1 MVNMYHSFLIHSSG
15 RRILTPCT
23 TREVLVSVLMLMVLI
38 FFELYVVVQ
47 SLSRVRLLETPW
59 TAAHQAS
66 ISITNCRSLLKLMS
80 IESVM
85 PSNHI
90 ILCHPLL
97 LLPST
102 LPNIRSFLSHIS
114 YMSLYILS
122 IKYVLSVYHIFVKYF
137 SSLLLNFSHV

>member
-1 MVNMYHSFLIHSSG
+1 MYHRFLIHSSG

-23 TREVLVSVLMLMVLI
+23 TREVLVSVLMLMALV

-47 SLSRVRLLETPW
+47 SLSCVRLLETPW

-66 ISITNCRSLLKLMS
+66 VSITNCRSLLKLMS

-102 LPNIRSFLSHIS
+102 LPSIRSFLSHIS

-122 IKYVLSVYHIFVKYF
+122 IKCVLSVYHIFVKYF

>member
-1 MVNMYHSFLIHSSG
+1 MVYMYHRFLIHSSG

-23 TREVLVSVLMLMVLI
+23 TREVLVSVLMLMALI
-38 FFELYVVVQ
+38 FCELYVVVQ
-47 SLSRVRLLETPW
+47 SLSCVRLLETPW

-66 ISITNCRSLLKLMS
+66 VSITNCRSLLKLMS